1 MGLGRGW
8 GWHVGEWMFIKQI
21 CKESCFETWLDGS
34 LDNEWLA
41 GSLDNEC
48 VNLVFILYKYK

>member
-1 MGLGRGW
+1 
-8 GWHVGEWMFIKQI
+8 MFIKQI